1 MTFAE
6 GDELMFIF
14 HIEGESKERDY
25 NSKHLRYLLG
35 VSKEEIPTVRILH
48 YQSERTQKIYLSKI
62 AFST

>member
-1 MTFAE
+1 VALTFAE

-35 VSKEEIPTVRILH
+35 VSKEEIPTI
-48 YQSERTQKIYLSKI
+48 
-62 AFST
+62 